1 MQIVN
6 TFFLQYN
13 DVSKSEIDVFMG
25 KFRKQINNLKL
36 KHKIV
41 FFVYVVVSPV
51 FVLIAT
57 GIFLRDSQIAAQ
69 QQEEA
74 DLNAIQSL
82 EDNITSI
89 QSDIVNISVYMCVNS
104 DILTILKSGE
114 PDKLNQNTR
123 IWNTDAPTEILE
135 DIIAIKGN
143 IKTMAIYPENGVYPY
158 LRCMDT
164 SSYVAG
170 IEDVR
175 ETDNY
180 KAAVANRGD
189 IIWKRVPKGV
199 TDTYQANR
207 TDKIVMYREIYDLS
221 KTKPLGYMVIG
232 IDEERY
238 TELCRNAIRN
248 EMEGIVVLSWQG
260 DELTR
265 AGEVDEEVLSYIQSE
280 DYLAEDYRKRESNF
294 EYGGYSVF
302 CSQSEKKGV
311 LVCRMLPISHQP
323 ILRVAKL
330 PLFLLIGLLLA
341 LYPLLAI
348 VSQVIS
354 KPLARLSAAM
364 DQFKQGDFTQQVE
377 VAADDEI
384 GEVTECFN
392 RMVLDIKELIDRNYV
407 MSLKE
412 KESELLALQA
422 QINPHFL
429 YNTLD
434 SLYWRTMDSG
444 NEDLAEDIY
453 TLSQLFR
460 MVLGHGQG
468 IIPVSQEIELIRCY
482 LQIQK
487 MRFTTRLEYEIDV
500 EKEMLDYRIPKL
512 ILQPFV
518 ENAIVHGLEDQ
529 EDTGSVIVTGRCK
542 DNYLEFC
549 IRDTGVGMTQEQI
562 DAIWCVED
570 TKVYASQRIGR
581 YAIKNVKERLEL
593 KYKDAYKLTI
603 ESEVG
608 KGTKVII
615 VIPVD
620 EEEEGLCPSNC

>member
-1 MQIVN
+1 M
-6 TFFLQYN
+6 
-13 DVSKSEIDVFMG
+13 E
-25 KFRKQINNLKL
+25 KFRHWINNLKL

-41 FFVYVVVSPV
+41 FFVYLVISPV

-57 GIFLRDSQIAAQ
+57 GIFLRDSRIAAIQ
-69 QQEEA
+69 QREA
-74 DLNAIQSL
+74 DLNAIRSL

-89 QSDIVNISVYMCVNS
+89 QSDVVNLSVYMCINS
-104 DILTILKSGE
+104 DILTILKSDE
-114 PDKLNQNTR
+114 PEKLNQNTR
-123 IWNTDAPTEILE
+123 IWKTDAPIEILE
-135 DIIAIKGN
+135 NIISIKGN
-143 IKTMAIYPENGVYPY
+143 IKTIAIYPENGVIPY
-158 LRCMDT
+158 LRCLDAG
-164 SSYVAG
+164 SYIAG
-170 IEDVR
+170 IEEVR
-175 ETDNY
+175 TTDNY
-180 KAAVANRGD
+180 KEAISNKGD
-189 IIWKRVPKGV
+189 VIWKHVSKGSSN
-199 TDTYQANR
+199 TYQANR
-207 TDKIVMYREIYDLS
+207 TNKIVMYREIYDGA
-221 KTKPLGYMVIG
+221 KKVPLGYMVIG
-232 IDEERY
+232 IDEDRY
-238 TELCRNAIRN
+238 KELCQKTIRD
-248 EMEGIVVLSWQG
+248 EREGIVVLSWQG
-260 DELTR
+260 EELTR
-265 AGEVDEEVLSYIQSE
+265 AGKIDEEVLAYIQSQ
-280 DYLAEDYRKRESNF
+280 DYLAQDYRKRESNF
-294 EYGGYSVF
+294 EYKGYSVF

-311 LVCRMLPISHQP
+311 LVCRMLPVNHQP
-323 ILRVAKL
+323 ILQVAKL

-341 LYPLLAI
+341 MYPLLAM
-348 VSQVIS
+348 VSYAIS

-364 DQFKQGDFTQQVE
+364 DQFKQGDFTQQIE
-377 VAADDEI
+377 VVAEDEI

-500 EKEMLDYRIPKL
+500 EDEILDYRIPKL
-512 ILQPFV
+512 IMQPFV
-518 ENAIVHGLEDQ
+518 ENAIIHGLENQ
-529 EDTGSVIVTGRCK
+529 EKTGSVIVTGRRK
-542 DNYLEFC
+542 DRCLEFC

-562 DAIWCVED
+562 NAIWD
-570 TKVYASQRIGR
+570 TGDSKKYASQRIGR
-581 YAIKNVKERLEL
+581 YAIKNVRERLEL
-593 KYKDAYKLTI
+593 KYKESYQLTI

-608 KGTKVII
+608 KGTVVTIRL
-615 VIPVD
+615 PMD
-620 EEEEGLCPSNC
+620 EKEVNICLSNY

>member
-1 MQIVN
+1 MKKLRQW
-6 TFFLQYN
+6 
-13 DVSKSEIDVFMG
+13 
-25 KFRKQINNLKL
+25 INNLKL

-41 FFVYVVVSPV
+41 FFVYLVISPV
-51 FVLIAT
+51 FILIAT
-57 GIFLRDSQIAAQ
+57 GIFLRDSQIAVRQ
-69 QQEEA
+69 QQEA

-89 QSDIVNISVYMCVNS
+89 QSDIVNLSVYMCINS
-104 DILTILKSGE
+104 DILTILKSDE
-114 PDKLNQNTR
+114 PEKLNQNTR
-123 IWNTDAPTEILE
+123 IWRTDAPIEILE
-135 DIIAIKGN
+135 DIISVRGN
-143 IKTMAIYPENGVYPY
+143 IKTIAIYPENGVLPY
-158 LRCMDT
+158 LRCLDA
-164 SSYVAG
+164 SSYIAG

-175 ETDNY
+175 KTDNY
-180 KAAVANRGD
+180 KEAIVNKGD
-189 IIWKRVPKGV
+189 VIWRRVTKGSS
-199 TDTYQANR
+199 DTYQANR
-207 TDKIVMYREIYDLS
+207 TNKIVMYREIYDLS
-221 KTKPLGYMVIG
+221 KRIPLGYMVIG

-238 TELCRNAIRN
+238 KELCLNMIRD
-248 EMEGIVVLSWQG
+248 EREGIVVLSWQG
-260 DELTR
+260 EELTR
-265 AGEVDEEVLSYIQSE
+265 AGEVNEEVLSYIQSK
-280 DYLAEDYRKRESNF
+280 DYLAEDYRKRDSSF
-294 EYGGYSVF
+294 EYEGYSVF

-311 LVCRMLPISHQP
+311 LVCRMMPTNHQP
-323 ILRVAKL
+323 IFQVAKL

-341 LYPLLAI
+341 MYPLLAI

-377 VAADDEI
+377 VAAEDEI

-487 MRFTTRLEYEIDV
+487 MRFTTRLEYEIHV
-500 EKEMLDYRIPKL
+500 EDEILDYRIPKL

-518 ENAIVHGLEDQ
+518 ENAIIHGLENQ
-529 EDTGSVIVTGRCK
+529 ENTGSVIVIGKRRE
-542 DNYLEFC
+542 NYLEFR
-549 IRDTGVGMTQEQI
+549 IKDTGVGMTQEQI
-562 DAIWCVED
+562 DAIWETDD
-570 TKVYASQRIGR
+570 TKKYASQRIGR
-581 YAIKNVKERLEL
+581 YAIKNVRERLEL
-593 KYKDAYKLTI
+593 KYKEAYKLTI

-608 KGTKVII
+608 KGTVVTISF
-615 VIPVD
+615 PVD
-620 EEEEGLCPSNC
+620 EEVSC

>member
-1 MQIVN
+1 M
-6 TFFLQYN
+6 
-13 DVSKSEIDVFMG
+13 E
-25 KFRKQINNLKL
+25 KFRHWINNLKL

-41 FFVYVVVSPV
+41 FFVYLVISPV

-57 GIFLRDSQIAAQ
+57 GIFLRDSRIAATQ
-69 QQEEA
+69 QREA
-74 DLNAIQSL
+74 DLNAIRSL

-89 QSDIVNISVYMCVNS
+89 QSDVVNLSVYMCINS
-104 DILTILKSGE
+104 DILTILKSDE
-114 PDKLNQNTR
+114 PEKLNQNTR
-123 IWNTDAPTEILE
+123 IWKTDAPIEILE
-135 DIIAIKGN
+135 NIISIKGN
-143 IKTMAIYPENGVYPY
+143 IKTIAIYPENGVIPY
-158 LRCMDT
+158 LRCLDAG
-164 SSYVAG
+164 SYIAG
-170 IEDVR
+170 IEEVR
-175 ETDNY
+175 TTDNY
-180 KAAVANRGD
+180 KEAISNKGD
-189 IIWKRVPKGV
+189 VIWKHVSKGSSN
-199 TDTYQANR
+199 TYQANR
-207 TDKIVMYREIYDLS
+207 TNKIVMYREIYDGA
-221 KTKPLGYMVIG
+221 KKVPLGYMVIG
-232 IDEERY
+232 IDEDRY
-238 TELCRNAIRN
+238 KELCQKTIRD
-248 EMEGIVVLSWQG
+248 EREGIVVLSWQG
-260 DELTR
+260 EELTR
-265 AGEVDEEVLSYIQSE
+265 AGKIDEEVLAYIQSQ
-280 DYLAEDYRKRESNF
+280 DYLAQDYRKRDSNF
-294 EYGGYSVF
+294 EYKGYSVF

-311 LVCRMLPISHQP
+311 LVCRMLPVNHQP
-323 ILRVAKL
+323 ILQVAKL

-341 LYPLLAI
+341 MYPLLAM
-348 VSQVIS
+348 VSYAIS

-364 DQFKQGDFTQQVE
+364 DQFKQGDFTQQIE
-377 VAADDEI
+377 VVAEDEI

-500 EKEMLDYRIPKL
+500 EDEILDYRIPKL
-512 ILQPFV
+512 IMQPFV
-518 ENAIVHGLEDQ
+518 ENAIIHGLENQ
-529 EDTGSVIVTGRCK
+529 EKTGSVIVTGRRK
-542 DNYLEFC
+542 DRCLEFC

-562 DAIWCVED
+562 NAIWD
-570 TKVYASQRIGR
+570 TGDSKKYASQRIGR
-581 YAIKNVKERLEL
+581 YAIKNVRERLEL
-593 KYKDAYKLTI
+593 KYKESYQLTI

-608 KGTKVII
+608 KGTVVTIRL
-615 VIPVD
+615 PMD
-620 EEEEGLCPSNC
+620 EKEVNICLSNY

>member
-1 MQIVN
+1 MKKLRQW
-6 TFFLQYN
+6 
-13 DVSKSEIDVFMG
+13 
-25 KFRKQINNLKL
+25 INNLKL

-41 FFVYVVVSPV
+41 FFVYLVISPV
-51 FVLIAT
+51 FILIAT
-57 GIFLRDSQIAAQ
+57 GIFLRDSQIAVRQ
-69 QQEEA
+69 QQEA

-89 QSDIVNISVYMCVNS
+89 QSDIVNLSVYMCINS
-104 DILTILKSGE
+104 DILTILKSDE
-114 PDKLNQNTR
+114 PEKLNQNTR
-123 IWNTDAPTEILE
+123 IWRTDAPIEILE
-135 DIIAIKGN
+135 DIISVRGN
-143 IKTMAIYPENGVYPY
+143 IKTIAIYPENGVLPY
-158 LRCMDT
+158 LRCLDA
-164 SSYVAG
+164 SSYIAG

-175 ETDNY
+175 KTDNY
-180 KAAVANRGD
+180 KEAIANKGD
-189 IIWKRVPKGV
+189 VIWRRVTKGSS
-199 TDTYQANR
+199 DTYQANR
-207 TDKIVMYREIYDLS
+207 TNKIVMYREIYDLS
-221 KTKPLGYMVIG
+221 KRIPLGYMVIG

-238 TELCRNAIRN
+238 KELCLNMIRD
-248 EMEGIVVLSWQG
+248 EREGIVVLSWQG
-260 DELTR
+260 EELTR
-265 AGEVDEEVLSYIQSE
+265 AGEVNEEVLSYIQSK
-280 DYLAEDYRKRESNF
+280 DYLAEDYRKRDSSF
-294 EYGGYSVF
+294 EYEGYSVF

-311 LVCRMLPISHQP
+311 LVCRMMPTNHQP
-323 ILRVAKL
+323 IFQVAKL

-341 LYPLLAI
+341 MYPLLAI

-354 KPLARLSAAM
+354 KPLARLSTAM

-377 VAADDEI
+377 VAAEDEI

-487 MRFTTRLEYEIDV
+487 MRFTTRLEYEIHV
-500 EKEMLDYRIPKL
+500 EDEILDYRIPKL

-518 ENAIVHGLEDQ
+518 ENAIIHGLENQ
-529 EDTGSVIVTGRCK
+529 ENTGSVIVIGKRRE
-542 DNYLEFC
+542 NYLEFR
-549 IRDTGVGMTQEQI
+549 IKDTGVGMTQEQI
-562 DAIWCVED
+562 DAIWETDD
-570 TKVYASQRIGR
+570 TKKYASQRIGR
-581 YAIKNVKERLEL
+581 YAIKNVRERLEL
-593 KYKDAYKLTI
+593 KYKEAYKLTI

-608 KGTKVII
+608 KGTVVTISF
-615 VIPVD
+615 PVD
-620 EEEEGLCPSNC
+620 EEVSC

>member
-1 MQIVN
+1 M
-6 TFFLQYN
+6 
-13 DVSKSEIDVFMG
+13 E
-25 KFRKQINNLKL
+25 KFRYWINNLKL

-41 FFVYVVVSPV
+41 FFVYLVISPV

-57 GIFLRDSQIAAQ
+57 GIFLRDSQIAIQQ
-69 QQEEA
+69 QQEA
-74 DLNAIQSL
+74 DMNAIQSL

-89 QSDIVNISVYMCVNS
+89 QSDVVNLSVYMCINS
-104 DILTILKSGE
+104 DILTILKSDE
-114 PDKLNQNTR
+114 PDKLNENTR
-123 IWNTDAPTEILE
+123 IWKTDAPIEILE
-135 DIIAIKGN
+135 DIISIKGN
-143 IKTMAIYPENGVYPY
+143 IKTIAIYPENGVIPY
-158 LRCMDT
+158 LRCLDA

-170 IEDVR
+170 IGDVR
-175 ETDNY
+175 ETDTY
-180 KAAVANRGD
+180 EAAIANKGD
-189 IIWKRVPKGV
+189 IIWKRVAKGSS
-199 TDTYQANR
+199 DTYQANR
-207 TDKIVMYREIYDLS
+207 TNKIVMYREIYDLS
-221 KTKPLGYMVIG
+221 KKIPLGYMVMG

-238 TELCRNAIRN
+238 KELCRNTMRN
-248 EMEGIVVLSWQG
+248 EQEGIVVLSWQG
-260 DELTR
+260 EELTR
-265 AGEVDEEVLSYIQSE
+265 VGEVDEGVLSYIQSP
-280 DYLAEDYRKRESNF
+280 DYLAEDYRKRDSSF

-311 LVCRMLPISHQP
+311 LVCRMLPVNHQP
-323 ILRVAKL
+323 ILKVAKL
-330 PLFLLIGLLLA
+330 PLFLLVGLLLA
-341 LYPLLAI
+341 MYPLLTM

-487 MRFTTRLEYEIDV
+487 MRFTTRLEYEIKV
-500 EKEMLDYRIPKL
+500 ENEILDYRIPKL

-529 EDTGSVIVTGRCK
+529 EDTGSVIVTGRRRER
-542 DNYLEFC
+542 YLEFC

-562 DAIWCVED
+562 DAIWDTGD
-570 TKVYASQRIGR
+570 TKKYASQRIGR
-581 YAIKNVKERLEL
+581 YAIKNVRERLEL
-593 KYKDAYKLTI
+593 KYKDAYHLTI

-608 KGTKVII
+608 KGTVVTISF
-615 VIPVD
+615 PAD
-620 EEEEGLCPSNC
+620 EEETCEKPIRL

>member
-1 MQIVN
+1 M
-6 TFFLQYN
+6 
-13 DVSKSEIDVFMG
+13 K
-25 KFRKQINNLKL
+25 KFRHWINNLKL

-41 FFVYVVVSPV
+41 FFVYLVISPV

-57 GIFLRDSQIAAQ
+57 GIFLRDSQIAVQQ
-69 QQEEA
+69 QQEA
-74 DLNAIQSL
+74 DWNAIRSL

-89 QSDIVNISVYMCVNS
+89 QSDVVNLSVYMCINS
-104 DILTILKSGE
+104 DILTILRSDD
-114 PDKLNQNTR
+114 PDKLNENTR
-123 IWNTDAPTEILE
+123 IWKTDAPIEILE
-135 DIIAIKGN
+135 DIISIKGN
-143 IKTMAIYPENGVYPY
+143 IKTIAIYPENGVIPY
-158 LRCMDT
+158 LRCLDAG
-164 SSYVAG
+164 SYLAG
-170 IEDVR
+170 IEEVR
-175 ETDNY
+175 TTDNY
-180 KAAVANRGD
+180 KEAISNKGD
-189 IIWKRVPKGV
+189 VIWKHVSKGSSN
-199 TDTYQANR
+199 TYQANR
-207 TDKIVMYREIYDLS
+207 TNKIVMYREIYDGA
-221 KTKPLGYMVIG
+221 KKVPLGYMVIG
-232 IDEERY
+232 IDEDRY
-238 TELCRNAIRN
+238 KELCQKTIRD
-248 EMEGIVVLSWQG
+248 EREGIVVLSWQG
-260 DELTR
+260 EELTR
-265 AGEVDEEVLSYIQSE
+265 TGKIDEEVLAYIQSQ
-280 DYLAEDYRKRESNF
+280 DYLAEDYRKRDSNF
-294 EYGGYSVF
+294 EYKGYSVF

-311 LVCRMLPISHQP
+311 LVCRMLPVNHQP
-323 ILRVAKL
+323 ILQVAKL

-341 LYPLLAI
+341 MYPLLAL
-348 VSQVIS
+348 VSYAIS

-364 DQFKQGDFTQQVE
+364 DQFKQGDFTQQIE
-377 VAADDEI
+377 VVAEDEI

-500 EKEMLDYRIPKL
+500 EDAILDYRIPKL

-529 EDTGSVIVTGRCK
+529 EDMGSVIVTGRRRGR
-542 DNYLEFC
+542 YLEFS

-562 DAIWCVED
+562 DAIWD
-570 TKVYASQRIGR
+570 TGDSKKYASQRIGR
-581 YAIKNVKERLEL
+581 YAIKNVRERLEL
-593 KYKDAYKLTI
+593 KYKESYQLTI
-603 ESEVG
+603 ESVVG
-608 KGTKVII
+608 EGTVVTISF
-615 VIPVD
+615 PVD
-620 EEEEGLCPSNC
+620 SEEV

>member
-1 MQIVN
+1 M
-6 TFFLQYN
+6 
-13 DVSKSEIDVFMG
+13 E
-25 KFRKQINNLKL
+25 KFRFWINNLKL

-41 FFVYVVVSPV
+41 FFVYLVISPV

-57 GIFLRDSQIAAQ
+57 GIFLRDSQIAVQQ
-69 QQEEA
+69 QQEA
-74 DLNAIQSL
+74 DWNAIQSL

-89 QSDIVNISVYMCVNS
+89 QSDVVNLSVYMCINS
-104 DILTILKSGE
+104 DILTILKSDD
-114 PDKLNQNTR
+114 PDKLNENTR
-123 IWNTDAPTEILE
+123 IWKTDAPIEILE
-135 DIIAIKGN
+135 DIISIKGN
-143 IKTMAIYPENGVYPY
+143 IKTIAIYPENGVIPY
-158 LRCMDT
+158 LRCLDA
-164 SSYVAG
+164 SSYIAD

-180 KAAVANRGD
+180 KVSIADKGD
-189 IIWKRVPKGV
+189 IIWKRVPKGSS
-199 TDTYQANR
+199 DTYQANR
-207 TDKIVMYREIYDLS
+207 TNKIVMYREIYDLS
-221 KTKPLGYMVIG
+221 KQIPLGYMVMG

-238 TELCRNAIRN
+238 KELCRNTMRN
-248 EMEGIVVLSWQG
+248 EQEGIVVLSCQG
-260 DELTR
+260 EELTR
-265 AGEVDEEVLSYIQSE
+265 VGEVDEGVLAYIQSP
-280 DYLAEDYRKRESNF
+280 DYLAEDYRKRDSSF

-311 LVCRMLPISHQP
+311 LVCRMLPVNHQP
-323 ILRVAKL
+323 IFQVAKL

-341 LYPLLAI
+341 MYPLLAM

-364 DQFKQGDFTQQVE
+364 DLFKQGDFTQQVE
-377 VAADDEI
+377 VAAGDEI

-487 MRFTTRLEYEIDV
+487 MRFTTRLEYEIKV
-500 EKEMLDYRIPKL
+500 EDEILDYRIPKL

-529 EDTGSVIVTGRCK
+529 EDMGSVIVTGRRRGR
-542 DNYLEFC
+542 YLEFS

-562 DAIWCVED
+562 DEIWDTGD
-570 TKVYASQRIGR
+570 TKKYASQRIGR
-581 YAIKNVKERLEL
+581 YAIKNVRERLEL
-593 KYKDAYKLTI
+593 KYKDAYHLTI

-608 KGTKVII
+608 KGTVVTISF
-615 VIPVD
+615 PAD
-620 EEEEGLCPSNC
+620 EEACEKND

>member
-1 MQIVN
+1 M
-6 TFFLQYN
+6 
-13 DVSKSEIDVFMG
+13 KR
-25 KFRKQINNLKL
+25 FRRWINNLKL

-41 FFVYVVVSPV
+41 FFVYLVISPA
-51 FVLIAT
+51 FILIAT
-57 GIFLRDSQIAAQ
+57 GIFLRDSQIAIRQ
-69 QQEEA
+69 QQEA

-82 EDNITSI
+82 EHNITSI

-104 DILTILKSGE
+104 DILTILQSDQPE
-114 PDKLNQNTR
+114 EVNRNRR
-123 IWNTDAPTEILE
+123 IWRTDAPTVILE
-135 DIIAIKGN
+135 DIISIGGN
-143 IKTMAIYPENGVYPY
+143 IKTIAIYPENGVMPY
-158 LRCMDT
+158 LRCLDAG
-164 SSYVAG
+164 SYVAG

-175 ETDNY
+175 QTENY
-180 KAAVANRGD
+180 KAAIANKGD
-189 IIWKRVPKGV
+189 IIWKRVPKGRS
-199 TDTYQANR
+199 DTYQANR
-207 TDKIVMYREIYDLS
+207 TNKIVMYREIYDLS

-232 IDEERY
+232 VDEERY
-238 TELCRNAIRN
+238 TQLCRKAIRD
-248 EMEGIVVLSWQG
+248 EQEGIVVLSWQG
-260 DELTR
+260 EELTR
-265 AGEVDEEVLSYIQSE
+265 AGEVNEGVLSYIQSK
-280 DYLAEDYRKRESNF
+280 DYFAEDYRKRDSYF
-294 EYGGYSVF
+294 EYEGYSVF

-311 LVCRMLPISHQP
+311 IVCRMLPINYHP
-323 ILRVAKL
+323 MLRVAKL

-341 LYPLLAI
+341 LYPLLNI
-348 VSQVIS
+348 VSMVIS

-364 DQFKQGDFTQQVE
+364 DRFKQGDFTQQVE
-377 VAADDEI
+377 VVADDEI

-392 RMVLDIKELIDRNYV
+392 RMVRDIKELIDRNYV
-407 MSLKE
+407 ISLRE

-482 LQIQK
+482 LRIQK

-500 EKEMLDYRIPKL
+500 ENEIMDYPIPKL

-518 ENAIVHGLEDQ
+518 ENAIIHGLEDQ
-529 EDTGSVIVTGRCK
+529 EDVGSVIVTARRK
-542 DNYLEFC
+542 DNCLEFR
-549 IRDTGVGMTQEQI
+549 IEDTGVGMTQEQI
-562 DAIWCVED
+562 DAIWDVSD
-570 TKVYASQRIGR
+570 SHRYASQRIGR

-593 KYKDAYKLTI
+593 KYKDAYKLEI

-608 KGTKVII
+608 KGTSVII
-615 VIPVD
+615 IIPVA
-620 EEEEGLCPSNC
+620 EEEG